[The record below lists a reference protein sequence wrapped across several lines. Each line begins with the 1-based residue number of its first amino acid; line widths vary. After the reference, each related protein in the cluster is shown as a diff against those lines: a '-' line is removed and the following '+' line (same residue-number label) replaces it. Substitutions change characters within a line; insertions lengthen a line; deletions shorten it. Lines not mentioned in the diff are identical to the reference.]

1 MEPCGTFQGRVRKG
15 ETGVTEKFTKVIS
28 TRFANNQVWGDHR
41 KTGREIEV
49 SKRFEVGCN

>member
-28 TRFANNQVWGDHR
+28 SRFANNQVWGDHR
-41 KTGREIEV
+41 KTGRETEV